1 MAFNDGP
8 RPVPARTR
16 KSSRTREEV
25 YAMLFTITMYRRTF
39 LKVKA
44 ELMQEIK
51 FRLDFDFTDR
61 EIKDIKDAIRAWL
74 SQNQGN
80 LYKININYDYTV
92 NGASTETQ
100 ECKVTIRDAAQDLA
114 FKFENGIILNLIIA
128 KYLKHIVKMDND
140 QAYNNDAAK
149 KLILEKYRI
158 KNYLTLV
165 SSKFTDNLTSI
176 IFEDKK
182 TKKTYEF
189 KNEKGIL
196 LIRSYT
202 IK

>member
-1 MAFNDGP
+1 
-8 RPVPARTR
+8 
-16 KSSRTREEV
+16 
-25 YAMLFTITMYRRTF
+25 MLFTITMYRRTF

-80 LYKININYDYTV
+80 LYAITINYDYTV

-100 ECKVTIRDAAQDLA
+100 ECNVVIRDAAQDLA

-149 KLILEKYRI
+149 KLIQEKYRI

-189 KNEKGIL
+189 KNEKGIIL
-196 LIRSYT
+196 VRSYT

>member
-1 MAFNDGP
+1 M
-8 RPVPARTR
+8 
-16 KSSRTREEV
+16 
-25 YAMLFTITMYRRTF
+25 YFTIIMYRRTF

-44 ELMQEIK
+44 ELMQEIR
-51 FRLDFDFTDR
+51 FLLDFDFSDK
-61 EIKDIKDAIRAWL
+61 EVKDIKDGIRAWL

-80 LYKININYDYTV
+80 LYRIAINYDYTV
-92 NGASTETQ
+92 DGASSETQ
-100 ECKVTIRDAAQDLA
+100 ECVVTVRDAAQDIA

-140 QAYNNDAAK
+140 QSYNNDTVK
-149 KLILEKYRI
+149 KLIQEKFKI

-165 SSKFTDNLTSI
+165 SSKFTDNLTI
-176 IFEDKK
+176 ITFEDKK

-189 KNEKGIL
+189 KNEKGIVL
-196 LIRSYT
+196 LRSYT

>member
-1 MAFNDGP
+1 MADNHGP
-8 RPVPARTR
+8 RPVPPGTR
-16 KSSRTREEV
+16 KSNRTREEV
-25 YAMLFTITMYRRTF
+25 FAMLFTITMYRRTF

-44 ELMQEIK
+44 ELMQEIQ
-51 FRLDFDFTDR
+51 FRLDFDFTDK

-100 ECKVTIRDAAQDLA
+100 ECVVTIRDAAQDLA

-140 QAYNNDAAK
+140 QAYNNDAVK
-149 KLILEKYRI
+149 KLIQEKYRI

-196 LIRSYT
+196 LLRSYT